1 MQHTKAQAK
10 LREAM
15 TSENKLQHIQAEAK
29 RVADMP
35 PEQKTWSKNAACSGR
50 SKAIGTWNSRPSST
64 TTSTKCCEPYK
75 EKGCNNCCGQSKVAV
90 SLSRNYSSQ
99 IYEVYS
105 GNTQHSKEC
114 KKYIFVRTRVHL
126 LLLQRSLPNFKGFPS
141 TGIYSLQINVK
152 LYHHIGGAW

>member
-1 MQHTKAQAK
+1 MQHA
-10 LREAM
+10 
-15 TSENKLQHIQAEAK
+15 QAEAK
-29 RVADMP
+29 RLEHETPDQAA
-35 PEQKTWSKNAACSGR
+35 QRQAQNAASHR
-50 SKAIGTWNSRPSST
+50 RRRDATIVVVRARWL
-64 TTSTKCCEPYK
+64 YI
-75 EKGCNNCCGQSKVAV
+75 

-152 LYHHIGGAW
+152 LYHHIGGALPGRPEKYGQLYFVDIREAVVACQRL